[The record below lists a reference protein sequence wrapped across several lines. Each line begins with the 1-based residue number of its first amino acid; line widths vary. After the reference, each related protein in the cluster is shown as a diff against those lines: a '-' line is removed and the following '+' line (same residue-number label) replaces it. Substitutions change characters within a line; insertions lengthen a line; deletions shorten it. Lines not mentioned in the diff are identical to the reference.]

1 MKNFRI
7 ITRRILLIALFTAS
21 LSQAFPFGQQLKITS
36 PPKGYWTVETNT
48 KKPSGSIV
56 RCYTEDSKL
65 VYEEYLKK
73 ISLDVDRPKTVVLL
87 NAALD
92 EAMINFEISQTAIK
106 NGNIVAELKRRGVD
120 EQLYSSRKN

>member
-7 ITRRILLIALFTAS
+7 IKSGILLIALFVANV
-21 LSQAFPFGQQLKITS
+21 SQAFAFDEQLKITS

-48 KKPSGSIV
+48 KKPGGSII
-56 RCYTEDSKL
+56 RFYTEDSKL
-65 VYEEYLKK
+65 VYEEHLRK

-92 EAMINFEISQTAIK
+92 EAMINFGISGTAIK
-106 NGNIVAELKRRGVD
+106 NGNLVAELKRRGVD
-120 EQLYSSRKN
+120 EQLYTGRKN